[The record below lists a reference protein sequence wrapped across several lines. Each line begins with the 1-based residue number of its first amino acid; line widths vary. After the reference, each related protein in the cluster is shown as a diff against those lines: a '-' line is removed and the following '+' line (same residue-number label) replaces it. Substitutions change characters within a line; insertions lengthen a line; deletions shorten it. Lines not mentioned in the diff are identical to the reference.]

1 MYYPKSQIVENL
13 YTNGDEYM
21 ISFTSKPYKGYYY
34 QVSNNQ
40 RFTGK
45 NPNDKP
51 NNVLVPIRDDVDY
64 GNDLEETQ
72 NTYWAPSYK
81 FLQKQQGIKIGRAPQ
96 SPKQII
102 PQPTSQDYNNGF
114 FNRYFLYNFTQ
125 RTTKETNQQTY
136 QQFNDK
142 DPSVQFG
149 KYTPVQITWAL
160 VGKEKDVSKSNYNT
174 IRLTEQNQQIYGFSN
189 YFNKKYTQYYNYSK
203 NENLYS
209 DGKELRYT
217 KTKKPYIGY
226 YHIHPE
232 KGPMVGRQHKMEA
245 HDYLEFIST
254 GSILDPLPPTTQS
267 GSYVEPTREV
277 NISIGGSG
285 GY

>member
-136 QQFNDK
+136 QQLE
-142 DPSVQFG
+142 VQ
-149 KYTPVQITWAL
+149 
-160 VGKEKDVSKSNYNT
+160 NT
-174 IRLTEQNQQIYGFSN
+174 AIDQ
-189 YFNKKYTQYYNYSK
+189 
-203 NENLYS
+203 
-209 DGKELRYT
+209 
-217 KTKKPYIGY
+217 
-226 YHIHPE
+226 
-232 KGPMVGRQHKMEA
+232 
-245 HDYLEFIST
+245 
-254 GSILDPLPPTTQS
+254 
-267 GSYVEPTREV
+267 
-277 NISIGGSG
+277 
-285 GY
+285 